1 MAGLDGTEGRRGR
14 ALRVGI
20 VGATAA
26 IAAMVA
32 LQPRPAQACGG
43 LFCDGGPMPMPVD
56 QSGENILFVWQG
68 DTIEAHIQIQYD
80 GEAAKFGWVIPLQS
94 VPSFEVGSQPLFDA
108 LLAASVP
115 TYGYSSTADDCS
127 LDDPNAPPDD
137 GANSTAASDSAS
149 ASASGGED
157 GGGGGG
163 PQILLTETVGAFE
176 ITVLQ
181 GGDAQEVFDW
191 LAENGYQQD
200 DEALPILAEYID
212 EGHLFGAVK
221 LTGGADVDEIH
232 PIVLRFGGTEPC
244 VPLRLT
250 RIAAVD
256 DMAVRSFFLG
266 QARMVPMNYRHV
278 LVNQLKVNWIT
289 PSNYTDVVTLAV
301 DEHNADG
308 RAFVT
313 EYAGASDVVQQG
325 SLYSPSWQPADY
337 VDAVATDVGQLL
349 LDQGLLYCDFEFGNG
364 CSFTHGLVEGL
375 LGEYVSLPADLPAAE
390 YWGNQA
396 SHADVDTSAWDGAD
410 FAAKLQERV
419 ILPGQHAIELLQ
431 QNPYLTRMF
440 TTISPTEM
448 TEDPQFHENDGLPEV
463 PNLLNG
469 TLRLL
474 CNGDQVFTLPDGR
487 EIYLPAG
494 TTWPD
499 FPDEPGGVPGM
510 MASSHVIETVPN
522 QGAPI
527 VLTDNTAVLE
537 AVLADWNLQ
546 HGWPGGGGAD
556 GGSSGSAGSS
566 GEAGS
571 GAGQDDTGYQ
581 GCGCDVDRGGVR
593 WPWLLAAVVARRR
606 RSRRR

>member
-1 MAGLDGTEGRRGR
+1 MRRAR
-14 ALRVGI
+14 ALRGFLLGVG
-20 VGATAA
+20 VAAT
-26 IAAMVA
+26 MLA
-32 LQPRPAQACGG
+32 LRPRPAQACGG
-43 LFCDGGPMPMPVD
+43 MFCDGGPMPMPVD
-56 QSGENILFVWQG
+56 QTGENILFVWQG
-68 DTIEAHIQIQYD
+68 DTIEAHIQIQYT

-115 TYGYSSTADDCS
+115 TYGYSTTADDCS
-127 LDDPNAPPDD
+127 LDDPNAPPDG
-137 GANSTAASDSAS
+137 GANSTG
-149 ASASGGED
+149 ASGSAGAGED
-157 GGGGGG
+157 GGESDGGG

-191 LAENGYQQD
+191 LADNGYQQD
-200 DEALPILAEYID
+200 DEALPILAEYIE

-221 LTGGADVDEIH
+221 LTGGADIDEIH
-232 PIVLRFGGTEPC
+232 PIVLRFQGSEPC

-278 LVNQLKVNWIT
+278 LVNQLKVNWIAPT
-289 PSNYTDVVTLAV
+289 NYTEVVTLAV

-313 EYAGASDVVQQG
+313 EYAGTSAVVQQG
-325 SLYSPSWQPADY
+325 SLYNPAWQPADY
-337 VDAVATDVGQLL
+337 VDAVATDVGQVLM
-349 LDQGLLYCDFEFGNG
+349 DQGLLYCDFEFGNG
-364 CSFTHGLVEGL
+364 CSFSHGLLAGL
-375 LGEYVSLPADLPAAE
+375 LGEYVALPADLPAAE

-396 SHADVDTSAWDGAD
+396 SYAEIDTSGWDGAD

-419 ILPGQHAIELLQ
+419 ILPGQHAIALLQ
-431 QNPYLTRMF
+431 ENPYLTRMF
-440 TTISPTEM
+440 TTISPAEM

-463 PNLLNG
+463 PNLLSG

-510 MASSHVIETVPN
+510 MASSQVIETVPN
-522 QGAPI
+522 QGAPM
-527 VLTDNTAVLE
+527 VLTDNTVVLE

-546 HGWPGGGGAD
+546 HGWPGGGGAE
-556 GGSSGSAGSS
+556 GGSSGGASSDEGGS
-566 GEAGS
+566 
-571 GAGQDDTGYQ
+571 AGQDDAGYQ
-581 GCGCDVDRGGVR
+581 GCGCGLDRGASR
-593 WPWLLAAVVARRR
+593 WPWLLAPLLVASRRR
-606 RSRRR
+606 RSRRAAR